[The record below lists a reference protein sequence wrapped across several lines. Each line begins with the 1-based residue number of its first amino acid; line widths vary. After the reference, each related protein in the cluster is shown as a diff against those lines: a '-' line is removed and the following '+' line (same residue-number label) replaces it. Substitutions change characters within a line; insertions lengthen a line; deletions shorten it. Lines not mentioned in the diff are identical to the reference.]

1 MHLRVLGS
9 SSGGNATL
17 VWNRHAAVL
26 VDCGFSPNYLFER
39 LEELKSDLPPI
50 RGIFLTHAHSD
61 HVNDRAISGLL
72 ERGTH
77 VYAPHDLKHPL
88 QKMYSSIRKAN
99 RLGAFRDFRHE
110 TIEIEGLTVDAFPVP
125 HDSPGG
131 CFGYVLTAG
140 EGTSYRK
147 AVVTTDL
154 GHATPEVINAC
165 RDADAIVVESN
176 HDVGMLES
184 SGRPAWLIKRIKQ
197 IGHLSNEQCSELVTT
212 VTQESRVPPRAVV
225 LAHISQQCNT
235 NALAVEA
242 TQRSLD
248 RLGCRETA
256 VVESHQAVPSAI
268 VALT

>member
-1 MHLRVLGS
+1 
-9 SSGGNATL
+9 
-17 VWNRHAAVL
+17 
-26 VDCGFSPNYLFER
+26 
-39 LEELKSDLPPI
+39 
-50 RGIFLTHAHSD
+50 
-61 HVNDRAISGLL
+61 
-72 ERGTH
+72 
-77 VYAPHDLKHPL
+77 
-88 QKMYSSIRKAN
+88 
-99 RLGAFRDFRHE
+99 
-110 TIEIEGLTVDAFPVP
+110 
-125 HDSPGG
+125 
-131 CFGYVLTAG
+131 
-140 EGTSYRK
+140 
-147 AVVTTDL
+147 VVTTDL